1 MHRIT
6 LVISLL
12 CTLLIYNHI
21 LVPRLF
27 GDSSGVNYWR
37 IVGAGLAGG
46 LGTVIG
52 YLITFLITKCR
63 K

>member
-1 MHRIT
+1 MKKVIP
-6 LVISLL
+6 VISLIF
-12 CTLLIYNHI
+12 TLLIYNYI

-37 IVGAGLAGG
+37 TVGAGLAAG
-46 LGTVIG
+46 LGTAIG
-52 YLITFLITKCR
+52 YLITKWG

>member
-1 MHRIT
+1 MNRIT
-6 LVISLL
+6 LVVSIL

-37 IVGAGLAGG
+37 SVGAGLAAG
-46 LGTVIG
+46 LGTGIS
-52 YLITFLITKCR
+52 YLITFLIK
-63 K
+63 KWGK